1 MLELARTGSSYLA
14 PSVSTADRAST
25 PALVV
30 GLARGSAEIEAVQ
43 RLRYDVF
50 SHDLGAVFP
59 ANAQGLDQDRYDR
72 WCEHVIVRESNEGRI
87 VGTYRILT
95 PERARMAG
103 GYYTE
108 SEFDISALA
117 ALRTGLIEVGR
128 SCVHADYR
136 QGAAIM
142 LLWNGVADIMRRGGY
157 RYVLGCASVSLRDD
171 GVCAAEVWRQVS
183 GHLDDTSVPRVLPIH
198 RYPVERLAHTLPAKV
213 PPLIKGYLKLGARVC
228 GEPAW
233 DPDFNTADMP
243 VLLDVCKMDARY
255 QRHLKLDYTPRL
267 PVQVVP

>member
-1 MLELARTGSSYLA
+1 MLELARTGSPYPA
-14 PSVSTADRAST
+14 QTRAAVRSGSA

-30 GLARGSAEIEAVQ
+30 GLAHSPADIEAVQ
-43 RLRYDVF
+43 RLRHDVF

-59 ANAQGLDQDRYDR
+59 ANARGLDQDHYDR
-72 WCEHVIVRESNEGRI
+72 WCDHVIVREATDGRI

-95 PERARMAG
+95 PERARLAG

-117 ALRTGLIEVGR
+117 PLRTGLIEVGR
-128 SCVHADYR
+128 SCVHADFR

-171 GVCAAEVWRQVS
+171 GVCAAEVWRQVC
-183 GHLDDTSVPRVLPIH
+183 GHLDDAGTPKVLPIH
-198 RYPVERLAHTLPAKV
+198 RYPVERLAHTLPAKM

-243 VLLDVCKMDARY
+243 VLLDVCRMDARY

-267 PVQVVP
+267 PEQVAA

>member
-1 MLELARTGSSYLA
+1 MLELARTGSSYPA
-14 PSVSTADRAST
+14 QTPATARPGSG
-25 PALVV
+25 PALVL
-30 GLARGSAEIEAVQ
+30 GLARSPAEIEAVQ

-50 SHDLGAVFP
+50 SEDLGAVFP
-59 ANAQGLDQDRYDR
+59 ANARGLDQDRYDR
-72 WCEHVIVRESNEGRI
+72 WCEHVIVRESADGRI

-95 PERARMAG
+95 PERARLAG

-117 ALRTGLIEVGR
+117 PLRTGLIEVGR
-128 SCVHADYR
+128 SCVHADFR

-142 LLWNGVADIMRRGGY
+142 LLWNGVAEIMRRGGY

-171 GVCAAEVWRQVS
+171 GVCAAEVWRQMS
-183 GHLDDTSVPRVLPIH
+183 PHLDDPSVPRVRPIH

-255 QRHLKLDYTPRL
+255 QRHLKLDYTPCL
-267 PVQVVP
+267 PVQVGA